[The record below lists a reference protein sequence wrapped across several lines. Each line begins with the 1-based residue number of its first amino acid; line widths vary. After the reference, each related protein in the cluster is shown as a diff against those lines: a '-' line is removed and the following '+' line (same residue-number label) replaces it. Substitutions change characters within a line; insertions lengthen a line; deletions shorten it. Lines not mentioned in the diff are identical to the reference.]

1 MLESLQQVADSL
13 RILEADALALEARAL
28 ASEQSAASYAI
39 ARQRF
44 DVGGISEYALL
55 DSRRQ
60 ELQAALDRS
69 RAEAQR
75 FADTT
80 ALLHALAGTV

>member
-13 RILEADALALEARAL
+13 RVLEADALALQARA
-28 ASEQSAASYAI
+28 AAAEQSAASYAI

-44 DVGGISEYALL
+44 DVGGISEISLL
-55 DSRRQ
+55 DAKRQ
-60 ELQAALDRS
+60 DLQSSLDRS

-75 FADTT
+75 LSDTA
-80 ALLHALAGTV
+80 ALLHALAGTA